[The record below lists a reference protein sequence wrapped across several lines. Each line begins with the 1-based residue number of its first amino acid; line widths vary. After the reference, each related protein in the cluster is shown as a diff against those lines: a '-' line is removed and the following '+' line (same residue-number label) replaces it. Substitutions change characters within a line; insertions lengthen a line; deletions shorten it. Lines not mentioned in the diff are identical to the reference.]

1 MANNSPSGDLVESC
15 PGSDNPQTPGAA
27 ALEPAIVDA
36 GAACAR
42 STERRGDGNRRQ
54 SLWWAFLYGNF
65 RPRRR
70 SSRRDADQHHIWF
83 DWHEPRILYQ
93 SICVLLLSCI
103 DALFTLNLLKIGAS
117 EANLVMASMLALG
130 VEAFVVAK
138 IGLTALSLLILAAVA
153 RRIYFRAF
161 SVEHLMKLFCIGY
174 IGVIYYEVYLF
185 VYVFDGNLFAQLFQA
200 R

>member
-1 MANNSPSGDLVESC
+1 MAKNPTAEDPGTNRPENSDPRPPRAE
-15 PGSDNPQTPGAA
+15 
-27 ALEPAIVDA
+27 ALEPAIGEA
-36 GAACAR
+36 RAACAPYP
-42 STERRGDGNRRQ
+42 ERRRDDNRRQ
-54 SLWWAFLYGNF
+54 SHWWAFLYGNF

-70 SSRRDADQHHIWF
+70 NSRREADQHHFWF

-117 EANLVMASMLALG
+117 EANVVMASMLAHG
-130 VEAFVVAK
+130 VDTFIAAK

-153 RRIYFRAF
+153 RRMYFGGF

-185 VYVFDGNLFAQLFQA
+185 VYIFDGNLFSHLFQP

>member
-1 MANNSPSGDLVESC
+1 MAKNASTEDLGTDR
-15 PGSDNPQTPGAA
+15 PANDAA
-27 ALEPAIVDA
+27 ATTRAVALEPVITDA
-36 GAACAR
+36 R
-42 STERRGDGNRRQ
+42 ESRVPHPERRRGDNRRQ
-54 SLWWAFLYGNF
+54 SLWWAFFYGNF

-70 SSRRDADQHHIWF
+70 NSRRDADQHHFWF

-117 EANLVMASMLALG
+117 EANVVMASMLAHG
-130 VEAFVVAK
+130 VETFVAAK

-153 RRIYFRAF
+153 RRMYFGSF

-185 VYVFDGNLFAQLFQA
+185 VYIFDGNLFAHLFHA

>member
-1 MANNSPSGDLVESC
+1 MAQNSNAKNSGTGREAGK
-15 PGSDNPQTPGAA
+15 PRPAPRAA
-27 ALEPAIVDA
+27 ALEPVTADA
-36 GAACAR
+36 RPACEPYP
-42 STERRGDGNRRQ
+42 ERRGGDNRRQ

-70 SSRRDADQHHIWF
+70 SSRREADQHHFWF

-103 DALFTLNLLKIGAS
+103 DALFTLNLLKIGAT
-117 EANLVMASMLALG
+117 EANVVMASMLAYG
-130 VEAFVVAK
+130 VDTFVAAK
-138 IGLTALSLLILAAVA
+138 IGLTSLSLLILAAVA
-153 RRIYFRAF
+153 RRMYFGSF

-185 VYVFDGNLFAQLFQA
+185 IYIFDGNLFSHLFQP

>member
-1 MANNSPSGDLVESC
+1 MAKNSPARDPGRGRPANDDL
-15 PGSDNPQTPGAA
+15 TPPRAA
-27 ALEPAIVDA
+27 ALEPVSGDARVD
-36 GAACAR
+36 CAPYPD
-42 STERRGDGNRRQ
+42 RRRDGNRRQ
-54 SLWWAFLYGNF
+54 SHWWAFLYGNF

-70 SSRRDADQHHIWF
+70 NSRREVDQHHFWF

-93 SICVLLLSCI
+93 SICVLLLNCI
-103 DALFTLNLLKIGAS
+103 DALFTLNLLEIGAS
-117 EANLVMASMLALG
+117 EANVVMASMLAHG
-130 VEAFVVAK
+130 VETFVAAK

-153 RRIYFRAF
+153 RRMYFGAF

-185 VYVFDGNLFAQLFQA
+185 IYIFDGNLFAHLFHP